1 MRPLMVFS
9 SVTVDGFMA
18 GPDNGHLDI
27 MVSDPQ
33 LDEELQDMLMSV
45 ADTMIIGR
53 RPDCRDR
60 AARAGRRR
68 VGDRGDQFR
77 AGRRARHRHARRG
90 SRSVQPGVRNN
101 GHHLRCR
108 LHWLQRCLQRSCC
121 AASGTAT
128 GTSRNRSR
136 MLATMTAACNGQ
148 WLPSFEKVDVV

>member
-60 AARAGRRR
+60 ATRAGRCR

-77 AGRRARHRHARRG
+77 AGRRARHRHPGQYRHRYLSQRDGQRR
-90 SRSVQPGVRNN
+90 S
-101 GHHLRCR
+101 CR
-108 LHWLQRCLQRSCC
+108 RASSGRKRRTEHAWRCLGRSP
-121 AASGTAT
+121 ATA
-128 GTSRNRSR
+128 R
-136 MLATMTAACNGQ
+136 
-148 WLPSFEKVDVV
+148 